1 MGLKKALKFLDDN
14 HIWTDLPFSSTITT
28 NGNSD
33 EWQSVNISLDN
44 HFTQYLTTTHLQF
57 CIQTSQLPSLRGGWF
72 IDELTLFNEGD
83 QKGAWFHGN
92 FSGNYLPN
100 AVSEFII
107 PANLSSFPY
116 LDELEINANWDIQG
130 YLHDY
135 LVVEF
140 SFDNGSSWNVISGN
154 YGIPGLGVWHNGN
167 LYYAE
172 SRGWVP
178 ILSLIHI

>member
-1 MGLKKALKFLDDN
+1 MEMTFQAYPMCAND
-14 HIWTDLPFSSTITT
+14 
-28 NGNSD
+28 
-33 EWQSVNISLDN
+33 
-44 HFTQYLTTTHLQF
+44 
-57 CIQTSQLPSLRGGWF
+57 
-72 IDELTLFNEGD
+72 
-83 QKGAWFHGN
+83 
-92 FSGNYLPN
+92 LPN
-100 AVSEFII
+100 AASEFII

-140 SFDNGSSWNVISGN
+140 SFDNGSSWNIISGT

-167 LYYAE
+167 LNYAE

-178 ILSLIHI
+178 IYLPIVHNFTNSGGLNHTLFKFCKIYLM